1 MVERSSARRPW
12 LAALLGVLAT
22 GAGHLYL
29 RRWLRAIGWL
39 ALTTAVTVLYV
50 PEPVL
55 TAATAADTV
64 PLEPFLPT
72 LTVIALSV
80 TDAYLI
86 AKLSNR
92 LHASLGNR
100 GSSQT
105 NTTPRDDAAN
115 ATYPVGDPDTD
126 NTDATDDSVDCP
138 HCGKPLDPD
147 LEFCHWCT
155 TDLGD
160 FDSHRPERGR
170 DDV

>member
-29 RRWLRAIGWL
+29 RRWLRAVGWL

-100 GSSQT
+100 GSRPT
-105 NTTPRDDAAN
+105 NTTARDD
-115 ATYPVGDPDTD
+115 PD
-126 NTDATDDSVDCP
+126 TDDSVDCP

-160 FDSHRPERGR
+160 FDGHRPERGR